1 MDPDVVFVDD
11 KEKTFDHENDL
22 PSLPIPSLEH
32 TLERY
37 IDSVKPHLTDDEFR
51 RTQFIV
57 QQFASGIGKDLHFKL
72 LEKAKY
78 VRNWLEKWWEDVAY
92 LEFRSPIAPLVNFG
106 GPGPYLHNYMPPQD
120 GTQIERAAFQMHYY
134 LKFVELVRTEKLR
147 KDRDSK
153 GHALCM
159 NQFKRAFCTYRIPG
173 VQKDQLYLGF
183 KTESEGSIPNHL
195 IVLCRGRIYVMEVY
209 HSSGEPY
216 TVPELQKQL
225 QMIREQCDNR
235 PIGPGIGALTGDNR
249 TSWAKLRNRLI
260 ALNPVNYE
268 NLRAIESSIYI
279 QILDDAS
286 PTDESDIFYH
296 SLAGDSTNRWF
307 DKATSLI
314 AYKNGVFGS
323 NCDHTP
329 VDAMVLVAS
338 IYYCDLSTCKYKGK
352 WQGKTEVGELPAP
365 RELVFQIDNTIL
377 EGIQNAK
384 QVYSELANNLQCSA
398 LHFTS
403 YGKTFLR
410 SHNLHPDTHV
420 QLSLQFAYYRTYKR
434 PAPTYETATTRK
446 FYHGRT
452 ETLRACTTE
461 AIDWSKA
468 MLNPNTSDREKV
480 QLYMRAMDKHNR
492 LMAEGTEMRGCDRHL
507 LGMYMIAR
515 EEGLPVPLLYQDEAY
530 TKSGGNGNFI
540 LSTSFVGY
548 TSVYGGVAPMCEKG
562 YGTFYRIE
570 PNKIATCVTAWNSCP
585 ETDAVKFNH
594 TIHQCLSEMGKL
606 LQTVTDTGAR
616 L

>member
-1 MDPDVVFVDD
+1 MDSDVLFVDD

-51 RTQFIV
+51 QTQFIV

-92 LEFRSPIAPLVNFG
+92 LEFRLPIAPLVNFA
-106 GPGPYLHNYMPPQD
+106 GPGPYLHHYMPPKD
-120 GTQIERAAFQMHYY
+120 GTQIERTAFQMHYY
-134 LKFVELVRTEKLR
+134 LKFVELIRTEKLR

-159 NQFKRAFCTYRIPG
+159 NQFRKAFNTCRIPG

-183 KTESEGSIPNHL
+183 KTESEGSNPTHL
-195 IVLCRGRIYVMEVY
+195 IVLCRGRIYVMEVF

-225 QMIREQCDNR
+225 QMIREQCDNS
-235 PIGPGIGALTGDNR
+235 PMGPGIGALTGDNR

-260 ALNPVNYE
+260 AINPVNYE
-268 NLRAIESSIYI
+268 NLKAIESSIYV
-279 QILDDAS
+279 QILEDAS
-286 PTDESDIFYH
+286 PTDESDTSKH
-296 SLAGDSTNRWF
+296 SPF
-307 DKATSLI
+307 
-314 AYKNGVFGS
+314 
-323 NCDHTP
+323 
-329 VDAMVLVAS
+329 DAMVLVAS
-338 IYYCDLSTCKYKGK
+338 IYYCDLSIRQNKGI
-352 WQGKTEVGELPAP
+352 WQGKTEVGDLPSP
-365 RELVFQIDNTIL
+365 RELVFELDNTIL

-384 QVYSELANNLQCSA
+384 QVYSKLAKNLQCSA

-468 MLNPNTSDREKV
+468 MMDPSTSDREKV
-480 QLYMRAMDKHNR
+480 QLYLRAMDKHNR
-492 LMAEGTEMRGCDRHL
+492 LMAEGTEMKGCDRHL
-507 LGMYMIAR
+507 LGMYIISQ

-548 TSVYGGVAPMCEKG
+548 TTVYGGVAPMCEKG

-570 PNKIATCVTAWNSCP
+570 PKEIVTCVTAWNSCP